1 MADDFLTTYAPLAN
15 DIADHTGLN
24 PATVLGIIDTET
36 GHGQHVL
43 GSNIFGISP
52 GGRVASYPDVQ
63 TASQAF
69 VSLMKTPRYAGVS
82 TTTDPAVQAA
92 MLVKGGYNTVNP
104 NYAQTVAANAQNAV
118 KQLGYQG
125 GQGQGGDSSQPAP
138 DYNNPPPS
146 QSQTPAPTSS
156 AKEQLKQE
164 LGGGGTSTTT
174 SPSSDAPPTS
184 AKEQLKQELS
194 DGKDGDFTG
203 PPAKTPAP
211 DVPLVDDYGR
221 PIPTAPLQLSP
232 PAEAAK
238 NALFLPDTITPEQ
251 RKQIAATTPLE
262 RIIGAAR
269 QGATETPDASSWA
282 PGGLQLGRFI
292 VNPLLEIGGAGLRGG
307 LQFLGEAAG
316 GDPKLTRDI
325 QALPEAFP
333 TGVDMPM
340 VPPSALAA
348 RNALARRTPFSRQR
362 PISVQEITDAIR
374 RSDRNALQPEQ
385 AGVSGDFE
393 ITDPTTGRPL
403 GGGSFG
409 GASPQPEPPPTDT
422 TGLTAA
428 VGGMGSAISDSLRD
442 HLWSQLQKGDLTEAG
457 APSTILQAAK
467 AQVDSGAIK
476 TRADFDQ
483 FYQNYGDQLRAQR
496 TGQQPAPQPQPSG
509 GAAASP
515 QPTAAGAA
523 ATTEPIPEQTRVQ
536 RATNIQKDVEQTAAD
551 RAGPGL
557 RDDTAYV
564 EDIPPR
570 IEAHREFSTQSAIDH
585 ETSMRDDPA
594 YKAHADAIDAERN
607 SGMTDRL
614 KAEMGDGNTLTQ
626 LRDERALSSPDDMGV
641 FTQQKPV
648 DAGKAEALRRDI
660 EALRD
665 GPEGKTKASKAIF
678 NDILDSLHDADGNL
692 ETMPSFIYGGRK
704 NVTNWL
710 DKKAG
715 DASDAVRA
723 VRKHLTDLIPKFDE
737 VINSGA
743 PKFEEWRQVWHEL
756 SKPIDRQE
764 FLQQYRAGQP
774 KSLWDGNGKLQFRP
788 VQKLLADIQEGHLK
802 SVHKAQSLTDD
813 QIQTIVNVRNE
824 LATKKF
830 TREQA
835 LEPGS
840 PTAQMRSSMA
850 KRGAGPLGVAAR
862 VVGGMAAHGAGV
874 YAAEHGIPG
883 VNAVIGM
890 YQTANPLRQAMRAA
904 KQEAATQA
912 EIAAMKQRLLSQGGP
927 ANPLQP

>member
-69 VSLMKTPRYAGVS
+69 VSLMKTPRYAGVG
-82 TTTDPAVQAA
+82 TTTDPAAQAA

-104 NYAQTVAANAQNAV
+104 NYAQTVAANAQTAV

-125 GQGQGGDSSQPAP
+125 DQNQGGDTSQPAP

-164 LGGGGTSTTT
+164 LGGGGASTTAP
-174 SPSSDAPPTS
+174 PSSDTPPPTS

-194 DGKDGDFTG
+194 TSKPGDFTG
-203 PPAKTPAP
+203 PPAKTTAP
-211 DVPLVDDYGR
+211 DQVTADNAMGDQGGSGGSAMPNTGSMAQ
-221 PIPTAPLQLSP
+221 PTL
-232 PAEAAK
+232 AEAAK
-238 NALFLPDTITPEQ
+238 SALVLPETITPEQ
-251 RKQIAATTPLE
+251 RKQIFATTPLE
-262 RIIGAAR
+262 RVIGAAR
-269 QGATETPDASSWA
+269 QGAAETPDASVWA
-282 PGGLQLGRFI
+282 PGGLELGRYI
-292 VNPLLEIGGAGLRGG
+292 VNPLLQTAGAAMRGG

-316 GDPKLTRDI
+316 GDPRLTRDI
-325 QALPEAFP
+325 QALPEVFP
-333 TGVDMPM
+333 TGVDMPIE
-340 VPPSALAA
+340 PPSALAA
-348 RNALARRTPFSRQR
+348 RNALSRSTPFSPQR

-409 GASPQPEPPPTDT
+409 GASPQPEP
-422 TGLTAA
+422 
-428 VGGMGSAISDSLRD
+428 
-442 HLWSQLQKGDLTEAG
+442 
-457 APSTILQAAK
+457 
-467 AQVDSGAIK
+467 
-476 TRADFDQ
+476 
-483 FYQNYGDQLRAQR
+483 
-496 TGQQPAPQPQPSG
+496 QPQLSG
-509 GAAASP
+509 GAAQPQPTHTYASADHDFPVTPTGVEHTHTDGRVYAEVRNPDGSTSIVPKDQLAANDTSP

-570 IEAHREFSTQSAIDH
+570 VEANRDFSTQSAIDH

-594 YKAHADAIDAERN
+594 YKARYDAVDAERN
-607 SGMTDRL
+607 AGMTDRL
-614 KAEMGDGNTLTQ
+614 KTEMGDGNTLTQ

-641 FTQQKPV
+641 FTNQKPV
-648 DAGKAEALRRDI
+648 DANKAEALRADI

-743 PKFEEWRQVWHEL
+743 PKFDEWRQVWHEL

-802 SVHKAQSLTDD
+802 PVHKAQSLTDD

-912 EIAAMKQRLLSQGGP
+912 EIASMKQRLLSQGGP
-927 ANPLQP
+927 SNPLQP